1 MRASSPA
8 LARFARPAVPRP
20 TPRARPPRPTLRSVD
35 LEIVS
40 DVEAPSRRSS
50 VPPPLPVRARRN
62 RAPGPRL
69 SRPEIAEA
77 VSAAMRDLPF
87 FETAVEAASFCLAT
101 ALTILPSLG
110 GVALLHD
117 PDEGGYVVVY
127 ARGPRAADVVRMRV
141 LDGDAA
147 VGAALAAGRPIALEY
162 GSEAP
167 PPERHAAFGD
177 PWTALVAAVQGEQ
190 RGVGA
195 LELVDPLDA
204 RALGESGRHALA
216 TIARHLADFL
226 RGRELVVRRAFAPEQ
241 VGLAD

>member
-8 LARFARPAVPRP
+8 LARLARPAVPRP
-20 TPRARPPRPTLRSVD
+20 TPRARAPRPTLRSVD
-35 LEIVS
+35 LEV
-40 DVEAPSRRSS
+40 VTEAEAPSRRSS
-50 VPPPLPVRARRN
+50 VPPPLPTRARRN

-69 SRPEIAEA
+69 SRPELAEA
-77 VSAAMRDLPF
+77 VGTAMRDLPF

-101 ALTILPSLG
+101 ALAILPSLA
-110 GVALLHD
+110 GVALLRD

-127 ARGPRAADVVRMRV
+127 ARGPRAADVVRLRV

-147 VGAALAAGRPIALEY
+147 IGAAVAAGRPVALEY

-177 PWTALVAAVQGEQ
+177 PWTALVAAVQGEE
-190 RGVGA
+190 RCVGA
-195 LELVDPLDA
+195 LELVDPLDPGT
-204 RALGESGRHALA
+204 LGESGRHALA
-216 TIARHLADFL
+216 TIARHFADFL
-226 RGRELVVRRAFAPEQ
+226 RGHDLVVRRAFAPEQ